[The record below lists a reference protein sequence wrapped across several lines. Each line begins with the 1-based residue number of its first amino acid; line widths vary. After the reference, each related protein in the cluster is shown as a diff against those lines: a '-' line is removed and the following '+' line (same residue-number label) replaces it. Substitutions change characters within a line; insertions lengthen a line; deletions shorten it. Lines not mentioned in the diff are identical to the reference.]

1 MLDAIYQEKYLNL
14 KNKFLEKQFSKLNTM
29 QQKAVFNSKGAC
41 LVLAG
46 AGSGKTTVI
55 IQKIAFLIKYGDAY
69 FNENVPNYITK
80 SDVDLIEDY
89 LKNPDDIY
97 EEKISQLISYDTIS
111 PYNIIAITFTN
122 KAAEELKTRLENFVG
137 ERGKDVLAST
147 FHSACVR
154 ILRRYIDRL
163 GYEKSFTIYDTEDSK
178 SIMKD
183 VIKSEEADPQYF
195 TPKGVLSE
203 ISKWKNQLLTYDD
216 VKNRYE
222 NDIRLKTIS
231 QLYGV
236 YQERLKKSNAVD
248 FDDIIML
255 TVQLLEEN
263 QDVREYYQNKF
274 KYVLV
279 DEYQDTN
286 YAQYI
291 LCKLLA
297 DKYKNICVVGDDDQS
312 IYKFRGATIENILN
326 FEKNYKDTQIIRLEQ
341 NYRSTKNILNAANTV
356 IDNNKMRKGKT
367 LWTENLQGEK
377 VTVFEALDQSEESRY
392 VSQVIQT
399 MVSSGE
405 RQYRDFAV
413 LYRTN
418 AQSSSM
424 ETAFVKSGIPY
435 RLIGAHKFYDRKEIK
450 DMLAY
455 LSVINNPH
463 DDVRLK
469 RIINEPK
476 RGIGKTTIDL
486 IEILANSLECSMFQ
500 VISECGEY
508 EILNKAKNKLI
519 DFYEMINK
527 FINYNYAMSPSVLFN
542 TVYDESGYEKMLLND
557 KDPSSKERIENIGQL
572 HSNIVEYENNSET
585 PNLSDYLEEVSL
597 FTDID
602 NFDAGENAV
611 VGMTIHGAKG
621 LEFPVV
627 FVIGMEENIFP
638 SSLSVQS
645 ETELEEERRLA
656 YVAYTR
662 AKNQLYLT
670 RANQRLMFG
679 KTMVNP
685 VSRFITEIPSDLKF
699 ECKSK
704 RLSSPLSYTSS
715 YTDSKADTKASKSSL
730 SQNNASSNISYSVGE
745 KVRHNAFGE
754 GMIISL
760 TPMGNDMLMEI
771 AFPIGTK
778 KVMANF
784 AKLTKV

>member
-1 MLDAIYQEKYLNL
+1 MLQAKFQEKYLKL
-14 KNKFLEKQFSKLNTM
+14 KNKFLEKEYSKLNSM
-29 QQKAVFNSKGAC
+29 QRKAVFNSKGAS

-69 FNENVPNYITK
+69 YNENIPNYITEE
-80 SDVDLIEDY
+80 DVILLEDY
-89 LKNPDDIY
+89 LKDPD
-97 EEKISQLISYDTIS
+97 EEKAERIAQFISCNPVS

-122 KAAEELKTRLENFVG
+122 KAAQELKTRLENFIG
-137 ERGKDVLAST
+137 ERGKDVIAST

-154 ILRRYIDRL
+154 ILRRYIDRV
-163 GYEKSFTIYDTEDSK
+163 GYDKSFTIYDTEDSK
-178 SIMKD
+178 SVMKD
-183 VIKSEEADPQYF
+183 VIKSEQVDPQRF
-195 TPKGVLSE
+195 TPKTVLSE
-203 ISKWKNQLLTYDD
+203 ISKWKNQLFTYKD
-216 VKNRYE
+216 VENRYE
-222 NDIRLKTIS
+222 NDIRLKTIAK
-231 QLYGV
+231 LYRV

-263 QDVREYYQNKF
+263 EDVREYYQNKF

-286 YAQYI
+286 HAQYI
-291 LCKLLA
+291 LCKLFA

-326 FEKNYKDTQIIRLEQ
+326 FEKNYKDTEVIRLEQ
-341 NYRSTKNILNAANTV
+341 NYRSTQNILNAANTV

-367 LWTENLQGEK
+367 LWTENDKGEK
-377 VTVFEALDQSEESRY
+377 VTIFEALDQSEESRY
-392 VSQVIQT
+392 ISQIIQT
-399 MVSSGE
+399 SVASGE
-405 RQYRDFAV
+405 RQYKDFAV

-418 AQSSSM
+418 AQSSSV
-424 ETAFVKSGIPY
+424 ETAFIKSGIPY

-450 DMLAY
+450 DLLAY

-463 DDVRLK
+463 DNVRLK

-508 EILNKAKNKLI
+508 EILQKAKNKLTE
-519 DFYEMINK
+519 FYEMMDR
-527 FINYNYAMSPSVLFN
+527 FINYNYSMTPSVLFT
-542 TVYDESGYEKMLLND
+542 TVYSESGYENMLLTD
-557 KDPSSKERIENIGQL
+557 KDPSAKERIENIGQL
-572 HSNIVEYENNSET
+572 HSNIVEYENNNEN
-585 PNLSDYLEEVSL
+585 PNLSDFLEEISL

-638 SSLSVQS
+638 SSLCIQS
-645 ETELEEERRLA
+645 EAELEEERRLA

-662 AKNQLYLT
+662 AKNQLYLL

-685 VSRFITEIPSDLKF
+685 VSRFVTEIPSNLKY
-699 ECKSK
+699 ECRSS
-704 RLSSPLSYTSS
+704 RLSSSSSFTSS
-715 YTDSKADTKASKSSL
+715 TISQSSNANASKSSL
-730 SQNNASSNISYSVGE
+730 SKNDTTSNVQYSVGE
-745 KVRHNAFGE
+745 RVRHNAFGE
-754 GMIISL
+754 GMIVSL
-760 TPMGNDMLMEI
+760 TPMGKDVLIEI
-771 AFPIGTK
+771 AFPSGTK

-784 AKLTKV
+784 AKLTKI